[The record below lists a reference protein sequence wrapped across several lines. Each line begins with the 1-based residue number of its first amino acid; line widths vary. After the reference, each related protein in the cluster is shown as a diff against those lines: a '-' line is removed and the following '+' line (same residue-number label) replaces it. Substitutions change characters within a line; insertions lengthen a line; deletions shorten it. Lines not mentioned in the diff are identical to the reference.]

1 MMSILG
7 NPTDDQR
14 STIRYSATVLTNVV
28 RHKSP
33 FIATTIWPKFLP
45 NFIWLLLV
53 TMYGDNFRG
62 SSLSSSLVSPSHPL
76 INYVRLWN
84 GHPDLFRNCWF
95 GIMVSKIWLKS
106 VHERAH
112 SHSSIKEFM
121 MPVDILCSGRF
132 SLLTRVCEI
141 HKNG

>member
-1 MMSILG
+1 VESLG
-7 NPTDDQR
+7 DEHVGESTINDQVA
-14 STIRYSATVLTNVV
+14 IRYSATVLTNVY
-28 RHKSP
+28 
-33 FIATTIWPKFLP
+33 ATNHHLWPQRFGQIFAKFHLA
-45 NFIWLLLV
+45 LV
-53 TMYGDNFRG
+53 SRDNFRG